1 MWWTNLKILVNV
13 AVPAISEHYDILVP
27 NAIRIRNI
35 VSLIASTV
43 EDLSDQ
49 QYVASG
55 SECLCSLEKNILL
68 RHNATLDDYGIQ
80 NGDHLIM
87 M

>member
-1 MWWTNLKILVNV
+1 MKILVNIT
-13 AVPAISEHYDILVP
+13 VPAISGQYDILVP
-27 NAIRIRNI
+27 NSARIKNI

-43 EDLSDQ
+43 EDLSDHR
-49 QYVASG
+49 YVASG
-55 SECLCSLEKNILL
+55 FECLCSLEKNILL
-68 RHNATLDDYGIQ
+68 RPNATLDNYGIQ